1 MAAVSD
7 NLEQMPVVRDVA
19 DFDQRSGNALERLV
33 FNNRLLMI
41 AICAVVTVVLAY
53 AAATRL
59 VLNASFERMIPQS
72 QPYIKNYLTYQKEL
86 RGLGNAVRVVVENAN
101 GDIFD
106 GRYIDALRQINDELF
121 LTPGV
126 DRAWVKSLWSPA
138 VRWTEVTEEGFRGG
152 PVMPDGYDGSPQ
164 SVEQLKQNI
173 ARSGI
178 VGSLVANNF
187 KSSMIFVPLLDKDV
201 RTGERIDYHGLSRVL
216 EEKIRAKYELAQ
228 DLEKVRGKE
237 TSQIRV
243 HVIGFAKLIGE
254 LIDGLVKVMAF
265 FGIAALIATV
275 IIYSYTRCVRSTV
288 LVVACSIIAV
298 IWQLGLVALMKFELD
313 PFSILVP
320 FLVFAIG
327 VSHGA
332 QKMNGIMQDIGRGTH
347 KLVAARYT
355 FRRLFLAG
363 LTALL
368 ADAVGFA
375 VLMVIDIPVIRDLAV
390 TASIGVAVLIFTNL
404 LLLPVLLSY
413 TGVSQKAAERSLRE
427 ERTATKGRGLGAV
440 WTWLDRFTTRRYAL
454 GAIAVSA
461 LLAVIGLVVSH
472 DLKIGDLDPGAPE
485 LRADSRY
492 NRDNAYI
499 TANYALSSDQFA
511 VIVKTEKEGCLKYQT
526 LVEADRLAWMLKQ
539 VPGVQTTISLPDA
552 VRQITAGSF
561 EGNPKWLTIN
571 RNQDVLNYAAQQAS
585 VNNQDLFNTECSI
598 MPVIAYLADHKAE
611 TLDRVVNAAAGFVG
625 KHDEGDRRFLLAA
638 GSAGI
643 EAATNIVVEQ
653 ANRTMLLY
661 VYAAVMILC
670 FITFR
675 SWRAVVVAVVPLAL
689 TSILCEALM
698 VVLGIGVKV
707 ATLPVI
713 ALGVGIGVDYA
724 LYLLSVQLAQQ
735 RAGASLA
742 EAYRRAVQFTG
753 KVVAL
758 VGITLAAG
766 VITWAFSPIKFQA
779 DMGILLTFMFVWN
792 MLGALILIPAL
803 SYVLLPTARVRKVRE
818 WKQ

>member
-1 MAAVSD
+1 MATMSD
-7 NLEQMPVVRDVA
+7 DLDQMPVVRALA
-19 DFDQRSGNALERLV
+19 DFDSRSGNWLERLV
-33 FNNRLLMI
+33 FNNRLVMVI
-41 AICAVVTVVLAY
+41 ICTVATLVLGFF
-53 AAATRL
+53 AATRL
-59 VLNASFERMIPQS
+59 TLNASFEKMIPPNQS
-72 QPYIKNYLTYQKEL
+72 YIKNYLDHQKDL
-86 RGLGNAVRVVVENAN
+86 RGLGNAVRVVVENTS

-106 GRYIDALRQINDELF
+106 PAYLDALKQINDELF
-121 LTPGV
+121 LTPSV
-126 DRAWVKSLWSPA
+126 DRVWMKSLWTPA

-152 PVMPDGYDGSPQ
+152 PVMPDSYDGSAK

-187 KSSMIFVPLLDKDV
+187 KSSMIFVPLQAKDP
-201 RTGERIDYHGLSRVL
+201 RTGKSIDYHQLSKVL
-216 EEKIRAKYELAQ
+216 EEKIRAKHEQAGAS
-228 DLEKVRGKE
+228 EGKAGPK
-237 TSQIRV
+237 IRI
-243 HVIGFAKLIGE
+243 HVIGFAKLVGD
-254 LIDGLVKVMAF
+254 LIDGMFKVMAF
-265 FGIAALIATV
+265 FAIAALIATA
-275 IIYSYTRCVRSTV
+275 IIFSYTHCARSTA
-288 LVVACSIIAV
+288 LVVACSVVAV
-298 IWQLGLVALMKFELD
+298 VWQLGLVALLGFELD

-347 KLVAARYT
+347 RLVAARYT

-375 VLMVIDIPVIRDLAV
+375 VLMVIDIPVIKELAL

-413 TGVSQKAAERSLRE
+413 SGVSAAAAERSLKDERE
-427 ERTATKGRGLGAV
+427 ETRGKGLGKLWLLLDCFTTRPWALGAV
-440 WTWLDRFTTRRYAL
+440 VCAAVLAIGGFTMSL
-454 GAIAVSA
+454 N
-461 LLAVIGLVVSH
+461 
-472 DLKIGDLDPGAPE
+472 LKIGDLDPGAPE
-485 LRADSRY
+485 LRSDSRY

-499 TANYALSSDQFA
+499 TGNYALSSDQFA
-511 VIVKTEKEGCLKYQT
+511 VIVKTAPEGCLKYET
-526 LVEADRLAWMLKQ
+526 LIEADRLAWALRQ
-539 VPGVQTTISLPDA
+539 LPGVQTTVSLADA
-552 VRQITAGSF
+552 ARQITAGSF

-585 VNNQDLFNTECSI
+585 SSNPDLFNADCSV
-598 MPVIAYLADHKAE
+598 MPVIAYLSDHKSG
-611 TLDRVVNAAAGFVG
+611 TLDRVVAAAADFSKNHSEPG
-625 KHDEGDRRFLLAA
+625 RQFLLAA

-643 EAATNIVVEQ
+643 EAATNIVVKKAWVE
-653 ANRTMLLY
+653 MLVY
-661 VYAAVMILC
+661 VYVAVIVLC

-675 SWRAVVVAVVPLAL
+675 SWRAVVVAVVPLAI

-698 VVLGIGVKV
+698 VALGMGVKV

-735 RAGASLA
+735 RKGLPLMD
-742 EAYRRAVQFTG
+742 AYKKAVQFTG

-766 VITWAFSPIKFQA
+766 VVTWAFSPIKFQA

-803 SYVLLPTARVRKVRE
+803 SHFLLPTAGARPL
-818 WKQ
+818 